1 MKIFG
6 GISGSL
12 STGLRGAKGLKV
24 LQEYLG
30 LETPHAGARRGLS
43 GAAGVVA
50 PRRITSPPRSKLSET
65 L

>member
-30 LETPHAGARRGLS
+30 LETPHAGAQRGPS
-43 GAAGVVA
+43 GAFRVVA
-50 PRRITSPPRSKLSET
+50 PRRMIAPPRSKLSEF